1 MNPFRCRRHRIL
13 RIVKPALMLAV
24 LAGGSVFAQWSRT
37 SPNTYLTTS
46 TDNVGIGLSSP
57 TYKLDV
63 NGTFHIA
70 NGFQAVFSNS
80 GTAALPSIT
89 FYNDANTGLF
99 NPGNADVIGF
109 ATQGTER
116 MRINQ
121 AGVVGIGTT
130 NPGSGY
136 KLDVNGV
143 LHVTTGNQA
152 LFSYTSTANA
162 PSIAFD
168 INNNTGVYSPTD
180 DNLCLATGGQERVR
194 INPNGYVGI
203 GTTNPGNGQSVVL
216 HTNGSLMMTNLL
228 VGGTAPTYF
237 IGIDGSTGLVKT
249 RTPMQ
254 VFSDISGGA
263 CPPNPMTALGDM
275 MYGGTA
281 GACTRLVGN
290 LTATKKFLSQTGT
303 GTVSAIPAW
312 TVLTRADVGLGNVEN
327 TALSTW
333 VGSANITTLGTISSG
348 SIPWARIT
356 GAPTIPAAQVNSDWA
371 ASSGVAQILNKPT
384 TLAGYGITD
393 AAPLNHGV
401 TPNAVPYASG
411 TTTWGTSAIT
421 YDNSLGLV
429 KIGTSKTAS
438 DGKFE
443 VDGVVTIKN
452 YSTNSACLYIEGNEN
467 IWGDFTV
474 GDAGGNA
481 DVNFTMAT
489 CNFGDVWSYGDYYNG
504 LNLAEGDLSVA
515 AGNLTV
521 DGGDATIKGVN
532 WTSGNSASLY
542 LGDSYQYIRA
552 TNGGG
557 MKIGTYGA
565 ADAITLAENTGD
577 VAITKGNLS
586 VTTGKINVKG
596 WSIEEAPDYVFDKGY
611 QLPKLSE
618 VEKFVKE
625 NKHLSEVPSAKEMN
639 SKGVDLVSMNMKLL
653 KKVEELTLYTI
664 EQNKRIEALENRLE
678 KK

>member
-1 MNPFRCRRHRIL
+1 
-13 RIVKPALMLAV
+13 
-24 LAGGSVFAQWSRT
+24 
-37 SPNTYLTTS
+37 
-46 TDNVGIGLSSP
+46 
-57 TYKLDV
+57 
-63 NGTFHIA
+63 
-70 NGFQAVFSNS
+70 
-80 GTAALPSIT
+80 
-89 FYNDANTGLF
+89 
-99 NPGNADVIGF
+99 
-109 ATQGTER
+109 
-116 MRINQ
+116 
-121 AGVVGIGTT
+121 
-130 NPGSGY
+130 
-136 KLDVNGV
+136 
-143 LHVTTGNQA
+143 
-152 LFSYTSTANA
+152 
-162 PSIAFD
+162 
-168 INNNTGVYSPTD
+168 
-180 DNLCLATGGQERVR
+180 
-194 INPNGYVGI
+194 
-203 GTTNPGNGQSVVL
+203 
-216 HTNGSLMMTNLL
+216 

-263 CPPNPMTALGDM
+263 CPPNPMTAKGDM
-275 MYGGTA
+275 MYGNTG
-281 GACTRLVGN
+281 GACTRLPGN
-290 LTATKKFLSQTGT
+290 ITTTRMYLSQLGT
-303 GTVSAIPAW
+303 GTAS
-312 TVLTRADVGLGNVEN
+312 N
-327 TALSTW
+327 TPEWVPLS
-333 VGSANITTLGTISSG
+333 
-348 SIPWARIT
+348 
-356 GAPTIPAAQVNSDWA
+356 
-371 ASSGVAQILNKPT
+371 
-384 TLAGYGITD
+384 LA
-393 AAPLNHGV
+393 HGV
-401 TPNAVPYASG
+401 TTGSVPYATG

-452 YSTNSACLYIEGNEN
+452 NSTNSACLYIEGNGN

-474 GDAGGNA
+474 GDGGGNSE
-481 DVNFTMAT
+481 VNFTMAT
-489 CNFGDVWSYGDYYNG
+489 CNFGDVWNYGDYYNG
-504 LNLAEGDLSVA
+504 LNLADGDLSIA
-515 AGNLTV
+515 NGNLTV
-521 DGGDATIKGVN
+521 DGGDATVTGVN
-532 WTSGNSASLY
+532 WALGNSASLY